1 MNITLFY
8 TPFPSKEVAADV
20 IKTLL
25 AEKLIACGNVVT
37 SDSIY
42 MWLGQLTVENEY
54 IAIMKT
60 LPDKIESLTQ
70 RIASLHPYE
79 VPAILHW
86 QVEANES
93 YCNWIKTELGL

>member
-8 TPFPSKEVAADV
+8 TPFPSKEVATET
-20 IKTLL
+20 IQILL

-37 SDSIY
+37 SDSMY
-42 MWLGQLTVENEY
+42 MWLGQLTSENEY

-60 LPDKIESLTQ
+60 LPEKTESLTQ

-93 YCNWIKTELGL
+93 YYNWIKTELGL

>member
-8 TPFPSKEVAADV
+8 TPFPSKEVAAEV

-25 AEKLIACGNVVT
+25 AENLIACGNVVT
-37 SDSIY
+37 SDSMY
-42 MWLGQLTVENEY
+42 MWLGQLTTENEF

-60 LPDKIESLTQ
+60 LPEKTESLTQ

-86 QVEANES
+86 QVEANEP
-93 YCNWIKTELGL
+93 YYNWIKTELGL

>member
-8 TPFPSKEVAADV
+8 TPFPSKEVAAEI

-37 SDSIY
+37 SDSMY
-42 MWLGQLTVENEY
+42 MWLGQLTAENEF

-86 QVEANES
+86 PVEANEP
-93 YCNWIKTELGL
+93 YYNWIKTELGL

>member
-86 QVEANES
+86 QIEANES

>member
-8 TPFPSKEVAADV
+8 TPFPSKEVAAEV

-37 SDSIY
+37 SDSTY

-70 RIASLHPYE
+70 RIVSLHPYE

-86 QVEANES
+86 QVEVNES
-93 YCNWIKTELGL
+93 YYNWIKTELVL